1 MLYLG
6 NTAREVLGHWGCPR
20 SVTMKKKRRKGIGPG
35 LDYVKWCASALT
47 VAAAVSQCTAVGGAL
62 CIELEEMGDSPGSN
76 SVQCA
81 SSCSFAVVL
90 IYTYIHRP

>member
-6 NTAREVLGHWGCPR
+6 NTAREVLGALGMSMQRNPE
-20 SVTMKKKRRKGIGPG
+20 KKRRKGIGPG